1 MPQRW
6 FFSMF
11 MHFLQMKV
19 NVAYYLVISNLM
31 LDCRDVVCCLGL
43 TSILGRPFSPCS
55 SKSEP
60 ILGWGFFSGP
70 ALFLCAIQTL
80 SRWFTWVSFPLS
92 SNRRYL
98 QSAPSVFL
106 FSHLWELEVFFFCF
120 FFLPFPFLWWVI
132 CTLGASCL
140 LPLSQKSKK
149 FFHRRKDF
157 VRVFTVEMVSPFF
170 KGCTSDG
177 HLFWWWWGALT
188 PIFLLSV
195 WKTGPWGRCQK

>member
-106 FSHLWELEVFFFCF
+106 FSHLWELEVFFFVF
-120 FFLPFPFLWWVI
+120 FFYHFPF
-132 CTLGASCL
+132 CGGS
-140 LPLSQKSKK
+140 
-149 FFHRRKDF
+149 
-157 VRVFTVEMVSPFF
+157 
-170 KGCTSDG
+170 
-177 HLFWWWWGALT
+177 
-188 PIFLLSV
+188 SV
-195 WKTGPWGRCQK
+195 PWGPHVYCPYLRSLRNFFTEEKILWESLL